1 MSVENGPLRSIEDIA
16 KIAGVSKST
25 VSRALNDSPMISDAT
40 KKQIREIARRH
51 DFRPSAQA
59 RRLSTRSS
67 NTIAFVT
74 HAYHGDFSVAD
85 LFTLEIMGGITA
97 GLSELQYDLLVVQVD
112 PRETDWAAQYLNT
125 ARVDGFILMT
135 SSRKRWHVEHLL
147 KMGAPFVAW
156 GHGQGRY
163 CSVCGDDV
171 RGGRLATE
179 LLVSEGRRHI
189 AFMGGPRIEL
199 EVQLRQRGYQE
210 ALADAGLSM
219 EPSLVAYGD
228 FSDRSGALAMKEI
241 LSRGGEVDAV
251 FVNSDLMA
259 ISAMTCL
266 REQGIRVPDDISVVG
281 YDNLSIAGYASPPL
295 TTVNQNIPLAGKYLA
310 RDLVRYLEHRIIT
323 ESVVPVELIRRE
335 SA

>member
-1 MSVENGPLRSIEDIA
+1 MEEKALRSISDIA

-40 KKQIREIARRH
+40 KQLIKEIARRH

-74 HAYHGDFSVAD
+74 HAYHNDFSVAD
-85 LFTLEIMGGITA
+85 LFTLEIMGGIMA

-112 PRETDWAAQYLNT
+112 PRDTDWAAQYLNT

-179 LLVSEGRRHI
+179 LLLTQGRRRI
-189 AFMGGPRIEL
+189 AFIGGPRIET
-199 EVQLRQRGYQE
+199 EVQLRQRGYQD
-210 ALADAGLSM
+210 AVTGAGLSL

-228 FSDRSGALAMKEI
+228 FSDRSGALAMEEI
-241 LSRGGEVDAV
+241 ISRVDDVDAV

-259 ISAMTCL
+259 ISAMTFL
-266 REQGIRVPDDISVVG
+266 RGRGIRVPEDIAVIG

-295 TTVNQNIPLAGKYLA
+295 TTVSQNIPLAGKYLA